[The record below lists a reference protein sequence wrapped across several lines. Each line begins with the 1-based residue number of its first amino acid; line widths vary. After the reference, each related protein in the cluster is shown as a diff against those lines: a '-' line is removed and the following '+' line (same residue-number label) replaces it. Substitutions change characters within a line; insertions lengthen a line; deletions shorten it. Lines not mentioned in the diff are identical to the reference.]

1 VTGGVPES
9 EEKRLQAAVADAE
22 RAARRAGRAAAQRKR
37 RKVQQE
43 DLQLF
48 CSFCGKS
55 QRQVRKLVAGPGV
68 YICDECIEL
77 CVEIMV
83 ERGHAFPAV
92 EMREAPMS
100 FQDMGLN
107 PIFNRVDIASRDDH
121 CFYLGPFRAPFDE
134 VYRDHVVPTLGN
146 EGITV
151 ERADEIFSTDVLIE
165 DIWAGIVAA
174 TFVVADL
181 TTKNANVLYEVGMA
195 HTVGKP
201 VIIITQDIDDVPFDL
216 RHRRC
221 IEYQHTPRGCEEL
234 EQQLVGT
241 ARFLLNRSDASS
253 SV

>member
-1 VTGGVPES
+1 MS
-9 EEKRLQAAVADAE
+9 EAE
-22 RAARRAGRAAAQRKR
+22 RAERRAARAAQRR
-37 RKVQQE
+37 RSKKKVPKE

-55 QRQVRKLVAGPGV
+55 QRQVRKLIAGPGV

-77 CVEIMV
+77 CVPILV
-83 ERGHAFPAV
+83 EGGHEFSAV
-92 EMREAPMS
+92 EVRYEPIS
-100 FQDMGLN
+100 VKDMGLN
-107 PIFNRVDIASRDDH
+107 PIFNRVEIAPRDNH
-121 CFYLGPFRAPFDE
+121 CFYLGPFRDPFDE
-134 VYRDHVVPTLGN
+134 VYRDHVVPTLGS

-165 DIWAGIVAA
+165 DIWAGIVGA

-201 VIIITQDIDDVPFDL
+201 VIIITQDMQDVPFDL

-221 IEYQHTPRGCEEL
+221 IEYKHTPRGCQRLEE
-234 EQQLVGT
+234 QLLGT
-241 ARFLLNRSDASS
+241 ARFLLNRNSAPSS
-253 SV
+253 A